1 MALNES
7 LKTKLT
13 LSKKE
18 RLKSRSTIQSLFTQN
33 NNIRLYPFKLVWMIY
48 PNQENST
55 LEFGVS
61 VSKRNF
67 KTAVMRNKIKRRVRE
82 TYRLNQKLL
91 YNKID
96 NKNIKL
102 PFMIVYIGRDLV
114 SFEEIQ
120 KKMKQIL
127 IQLANKV
134 CAE

>member
-1 MALNES
+1 
-7 LKTKLT
+7 
-13 LSKKE
+13 
-18 RLKSRSTIQSLFTQN
+18 
-33 NNIRLYPFKLVWMIY
+33 
-48 PNQENST
+48 
-55 LEFGVS
+55 
-61 VSKRNF
+61 
-67 KTAVMRNKIKRRVRE
+67 MRNKIKRRVRE

-114 SFEEIQ
+114 SFEEMQ